1 MAKFLVR
8 VTESINHDYVIEAD
22 SVSDALDKYGHLTDG
37 ELADLDTDGGSSWDK
52 PWDVEQLADEE
63 DEA

>member
-22 SVSDALDKYGHLTDG
+22 SVSDALDKYGHFTD
-37 ELADLDTDGGSSWDK
+37 EQLADLDVDGDSSWDK
-52 PWDVEQLADEE
+52 PWDVEQMADEE
-63 DEA
+63 EQA